1 MLLITAS
8 VKVDRKKKRDMNIK
22 SKRIQAI
29 AIAAIVSLPILSVL
43 YMQRYERLRI
53 RHIVSEAK
61 AHLLAGEPVEATVRA
76 IVAAD
81 LSQSS
86 FVQSLKPSSSYG
98 WWPLGHIETTHATFD
113 LDIEKTLFEATNA
126 NAERNRLRP
135 IQSGYYADNIMTS
148 VAFSPDGKMVVG
160 TQLYEPPLIW
170 DATTGETIQEWSVS
184 RSISG
189 SNSVAISPDGKVM
202 VDGGYTG
209 FAVSYE
215 RNEFNQRGFNH
226 GGAISYGGA
235 WHRRIKSIAFS
246 PDGRTVAIS
255 GSEGVALRN
264 MEVSYVT
271 DELLIDSGVASN
283 SVAFSPDGKILASAD
298 MLAGI
303 VRMWDIATYQP
314 ASEPL
319 SGYSYSIAFSPD
331 GKTLAGAGD
340 DGTIRRWNMA
350 TGQPIDKPMKGHS
363 GIVWSVAFSP
373 DGKMLASGGEDGT
386 IRLRDAST
394 GEAIGE
400 PLRGHQKGYSGVRSV
415 AFSPDGKTLA
425 SAGSDM
431 TVRLWD
437 VDYAIEMAEIEDLS
451 PNERL
456 QMRFELSVEELLQK
470 ACGQLRHHS
479 ALKWAD
485 SDNDSATTDQVL
497 GKKATLICERYNKSK
512 NE

>member
-1 MLLITAS
+1 
-8 VKVDRKKKRDMNIK
+8 MNIK

-29 AIAAIVSLPILSVL
+29 VIAAIVSLPILSIL

-53 RHIVSEAK
+53 RHIVSEAEV
-61 AHLLAGEPVEATVRA
+61 HLLAGEPVEATVRA

-113 LDIEKTLFEATNA
+113 YDIEETLFEATNA

-135 IQSGYYADNIMTS
+135 TNSGYADNIMTS
-148 VAFSPDGKMVVG
+148 VAFSPDGKTVVG
-160 TQLYEPPLIW
+160 TQLYESPLIW
-170 DATTGETIQEWSVS
+170 DATTGEIIQES
-184 RSISG
+184 RLSPSISG
-189 SNSVAISPDGKVM
+189 SNSVAIRPNGKVIA
-202 VDGGYTG
+202 DGGYSG
-209 FAVSYE
+209 LALSHE
-215 RNEFNQRGFNH
+215 RNGFHH
-226 GGAISYGGA
+226 GAGFYALGGPQ
-235 WHRRIKSIAFS
+235 RIKSIAFS
-246 PDGRTVAIS
+246 PDGETIAIS

-264 MEVSYVT
+264 MAVEYLV
-271 DELLIDSGVASN
+271 DEPLIDSSVASN

-298 MLAGI
+298 MLTGTI
-303 VRMWDIATYQP
+303 RMWDTTTYQP
-314 ASEPL
+314 TSEPL

-331 GKTLAGAGD
+331 GKMLAGAGD

-350 TGQPIDKPMKGHS
+350 TGQPIDKPTEGHS

-386 IRLRDAST
+386 IRLWDAST

-400 PLRGHQKGYSGVRSV
+400 PLRGHEKGYSGVRSV
-415 AFSPDGKTLA
+415 AFSLDGKTLA

-437 VDYAIEMAEIEDLS
+437 VNHVVEMAEIEDLS
-451 PNERL
+451 PDKRL

-485 SDNDSATTDQVL
+485 YDNDSATTDQVL